1 MCAYILLTRYYRN
14 TGAIADGRLTIGI
27 TKFDTIYESAKM
39 KKKDAAS
46 PEAVVERVRESIEDA
61 TGALVSDDMIIPLCG
76 DWALAGS
83 KLASSLISDPNRDMR
98 ERYEVAAEALQKFPN
113 LDIPGGQGQS
123 YIDAVTRLYPPEDLV
138 EKIENISGISQL
150 KAR

>member
-1 MCAYILLTRYYRN
+1 
-14 TGAIADGRLTIGI
+14 
-27 TKFDTIYESAKM
+27 M
-39 KKKDAAS
+39 KRIDAAS
-46 PEAVVERVRESIEDA
+46 PEMVMERVKESIEDA

-83 KLASSLISDPNRDMR
+83 KLASSLISDPNHDMR
-98 ERYEVAAEALQKFPN
+98 ERYEVAAATLQKFPH

-123 YIDAVTRLYPPEDLV
+123 YIDAITRLYPPEDLV
-138 EKIENISGISQL
+138 EKIDSVSGISQL